1 MAFKFTVD
9 HQSISAVIDTDAT
22 ESVSIFTHAKISV
35 IHQSLQAL
43 SAHELIS
50 LANIYLDPDALN
62 LYFTAQTDSPDALT
76 VTATENLTYSL
87 AKALADIASVTESH
101 AMSVSKGTFTDAATM
116 SESFARTLSWART
129 FTETPS
135 VAEAIALALSHPE
148 SDAAAVGES
157 HTVSV
162 GQASSDAFGFNETT
176 TFSLGVTMTSV
187 NGVNNVATM
196 SESHAINLS
205 KTLADSATM
214 SESFSAVLVGL
225 QSSVL
230 NERVLNTSTL
240 NS

>member
-9 HQSISAVIDTDAT
+9 HQNISAVIATDAT

-50 LANIYLDPDALN
+50 LANIYLDPETLN
-62 LYFTAQTDSPDALT
+62 LYFLPGTPNALT

-87 AKALADIASVTESH
+87 AKVLADIASVTESH

-116 SESFARTLSWART
+116 SESFAKTLSWART

-148 SDAAAVGES
+148 SDSASVDES
-157 HTVSV
+157 HVVSV
-162 GQASSDAFGFNETT
+162 GQGSSDAFGFNETT